1 MEHIDPTLLG
11 PDYVADMTHL
21 DQGAWP
27 YSDELN
33 LEDMFT
39 DNPYP
44 ELDSDY
50 PVQPLEDAN
59 AALPQHP
66 YMANDSSYFP
76 QQPLMPPYQ
85 PGFNPGL
92 WVNPQPTY
100 PHTQPR
106 PCCTRCNTAL
116 CCPRCD
122 MDNTARAINQTAYPA
137 IEPVSAPAYSP
148 DYQPIT
154 PTISPASQSPVS
166 LTPIP
171 RRYTRRRGRAQTPN
185 PPENPMDLGD
195 GVSDP
200 AQPEKLEKPLSE
212 LVAGLP
218 NYREFDMDAFVRR
231 DKSERMIKGKICRPN
246 NGFILYRR
254 AYDQAARF
262 FSGGRGKAQN
272 ACRLLGMSWKMESDE
287 VKKLFSN
294 YARQEKDYHA
304 YYFPS
309 YKYNPRHGRPTGR
322 PTGRKPSRR
331 AASKA
336 ASVTVASIASD
347 SEDDFIDDSSD
358 DEFKP

>member
-1 MEHIDPTLLG
+1 MEFIDPTLLG
-11 PDYVADMTHL
+11 PDYIADTTHL
-21 DQGAWP
+21 DQGVWLN
-27 YSDELN
+27 SDELN

-50 PVQPLEDAN
+50 PAQPLEDAN

-66 YMANDSSYFP
+66 YMANGSSYFP

-85 PGFNPGL
+85 PGFNPGVWL
-92 WVNPQPTY
+92 
-100 PHTQPR
+100 
-106 PCCTRCNTAL
+106 
-116 CCPRCD
+116 
-122 MDNTARAINQTAYPA
+122 A
-137 IEPVSAPAYSP
+137 IESVSAPPYSP

-154 PTISPASQSPVS
+154 PTISPAPQSPAS
-166 LTPIP
+166 LTPVP
-171 RRYTRRRGRAQTPN
+171 RRYTRRKGRAQTPE
-185 PPENPMDLGD
+185 PPENPVELGD
-195 GVSDP
+195 VVGDP

-212 LVAGLP
+212 LVAGMP
-218 NYREFDMDAFVRR
+218 NYRAFDMDAFVRR

-309 YKYNPRHGRPTGR
+309 YKYNPRHGRPTAR
-322 PTGRKPSRR
+322 PTGRKPGRR

-336 ASVTVASIASD
+336 ASGIVGNVASD
-347 SEDDFIDDSSD
+347 SEDDFIDDSD
-358 DEFKP
+358 DDFKP